1 MINCIVI
8 DDDQVSIKLINH
20 FVANTEGLHFLSS
33 FSNPI
38 EAANFLRKEAA
49 TVDLIF
55 LDVEMPEMSG
65 IQLLEAFDNLPP
77 VILITTKEKYAVK
90 AFEHKVLHYLVKPF
104 DYSKF
109 LKAIERFYK
118 NYESKNTQNFD
129 YIFIKEN
136 GLLSKIGQNE
146 IRFCE
151 ALGDYV
157 KIHVSDKIHIVN
169 STMKNIEEKLKGNKK
184 FLRLHRSYI
193 INLDYL
199 ENLDADTAVVGGKMV
214 PVGNKF
220 KSELQAR
227 LNII

>member
-8 DDDQVSIKLINH
+8 DDDQVSIKLIQH
-20 FVANTEGLHFLSS
+20 FVANTEGLGFLEA

-38 EAANFLRKEAA
+38 EAANFLRKEAGS
-49 TVDLIF
+49 VDLIF

-65 IQLLEAFDNLPP
+65 IELLEAFNNLPP

-90 AFEHKVLHYLVKPF
+90 AFEHKVLHYLVKPL
-104 DYSKF
+104 DYAKF
-109 LKAIERFYK
+109 LKAIERVYK
-118 NYESKNTQNFD
+118 VYETQNTQQFD
-129 YIFIKEN
+129 YVFIKEN
-136 GLLSKIGQNE
+136 GLLTKVMQND

-157 KIHVSDKIHIVN
+157 KVHVKDKVHVVN
-169 STMKNIEEKLKGNKK
+169 STMKNFEEKLKGNKK

-199 ENLDADTAVVGGKMV
+199 ENFDSETAVIGGKMV
-214 PVGNKF
+214 PVGNKYRA
-220 KSELQAR
+220 ELQTR

>member
-49 TVDLIF
+49 SVDLIF

-65 IQLLEAFDNLPP
+65 IELLEAFDNLPP

-90 AFEHKVLHYLVKPF
+90 AFEHKVLHYLVKPL
-104 DYSKF
+104 DYAKF
-109 LKAIERFYK
+109 LKAMDRFYK
-118 NYESKNTQNFD
+118 NYESKSTQNFD

-136 GLLSKIGQNE
+136 GLLSKIMHQE

-157 KIHVSDKIHIVN
+157 KIHVNDKTYIVN
-169 STMKNIEEKLKGNKK
+169 STMKNVEEKLKLNTK
-184 FLRLHRSYI
+184 FLRIHRSYI

-199 ENLDADTAVVGGKMV
+199 ENLDADTAVVGGKML
-214 PVGNKF
+214 PIGSKF
-220 KSELQAR
+220 KLELQKKI
-227 LNII
+227 NII

>member
-8 DDDQVSIKLINH
+8 DDDQVSIKLMSH
-20 FVANTEGLHFLSS
+20 FVSNTEGLQLLSS

-38 EAANFLRKEAA
+38 EAANFLRKEASKI
-49 TVDLIF
+49 DLIF

-65 IQLLEAFDNLPP
+65 IEFLESFENLPP
-77 VILITTKEKYAVK
+77 AILITSKEKYAVK

-118 NYESKNTQNFD
+118 NYESKSTHSFD

-136 GLLSKIGQNE
+136 GLLSKIMHDE

-157 KIHVSDKIHIVN
+157 KIHAGDKIHIVN
-169 STMKNIEEKLKGNKK
+169 STMKNLEEKLKLNQK
-184 FLRLHRSYI
+184 FLRLHRSYL

-199 ENLDADTAVVGGKMV
+199 ENIDADTAVIGGKMV
-214 PVGNKF
+214 PVGNKY
-220 KSELQAR
+220 KAELQSR

>member
-77 VILITTKEKYAVK
+77 VIFITTKEKYAVK

-193 INLDYL
+193 VNLDYL

>member
-20 FVANTEGLHFLSS
+20 FVANTEGLHLLSS

-38 EAANFLRKEAA
+38 EAANFLRKEA
-49 TVDLIF
+49 TSVDLIF

-65 IQLLEAFDNLPP
+65 IELLEAFDNLPS

-90 AFEHKVLHYLVKPF
+90 AFEHKVLHYLVKPL
-104 DYSKF
+104 DYAKF
-109 LKAIERFYK
+109 LKAMDRFYK
-118 NYESKNTQNFD
+118 NYESKSTQNFD

-136 GLLSKIGQNE
+136 GLLSKIMHQE

-157 KIHVSDKIHIVN
+157 KIHVNDKTYIVN
-169 STMKNIEEKLKGNKK
+169 STMKNVEEKLKLNTK
-184 FLRLHRSYI
+184 FLRIHRSYI

-199 ENLDADTAVVGGKMV
+199 ENLDADTAVVGGKML
-214 PVGNKF
+214 PIGSKF
-220 KSELQAR
+220 KLELQKKI
-227 LNII
+227 NII

>member
-136 GLLSKIGQNE
+136 GLLSKIGHNE

>member
-90 AFEHKVLHYLVKPF
+90 DFEHKVLHYLVKPF

-136 GLLSKIGQNE
+136 GLLSKIGHNE